1 MTAPE
6 DEIPSPPGRMSLAA
20 AGLGLGL
27 TLGLCLWAVAYVGT
41 VAERRL
47 EKGLERSARLISE
60 RFRSVEMVGQA
71 LADPLRRDPNQLDFA
86 ASLASGLL
94 EQHSDLLA
102 ARLYTGVDTGNRPG
116 HAGGPDLELERELRS
131 GDPSIEL
138 EPLSYRARLWAR
150 LGEAHFDLRR
160 QGERIFGQLSLG
172 TGLLGKPDAES
183 ERARYGVVVVD
194 FELDQQLLADL
205 AGLDHA
211 SLVALNDSENL
222 SIQLVDRDESSRR
235 STQSVAQFSS
245 NSTDFQLTGTLPIRL
260 GELNSITWFLA
271 LGGGLLLTALAFF
284 ATRSLETRHA
294 EIHREVK
301 RRTRLLRREV
311 AEREEAEQRFDDIT
325 RAVGEYVFETDQ
337 DGAYTFLTGP
347 IEDLFG
353 VGAAD
358 ALGRTPLDF
367 VADEDVES
375 AANELDR
382 ARKTATPILGLEMRV
397 QRSDGEMRWIR
408 QNAFPIF
415 DDRDRLAGFRGAG
428 LDVTETKLSTEKL
441 EGHRRELQE
450 ILDALPAYVFY
461 KDDKNNILRLNSTAA
476 ESLGASVEEIEG
488 RSTSEF
494 FSEEISEKYF
504 ADDLE
509 VIRSGTPKLGI
520 LERFEMPGGERR
532 FIRTD
537 KIPLTG
543 LNGDGTLVA
552 IVEDITELR
561 VAEQRL
567 SLALRASGLGLWTW
581 DLRSGTF
588 ELSDEW
594 FTLLGHDPYSFPPVF
609 ESWQGFAHPD
619 DRDRMREHFDS
630 HLRLFE
636 PTAGDRLRFEV
647 RMRDASGQ
655 YRWILTIGEIT
666 DRDET
671 GHPLHITGVQ
681 IDIEDLKQAEASL
694 ERARSLAEA
703 ANRAKSEFLANMSHE
718 IRTPMS
724 AILGFAEILRT
735 EQIDEQQTDGYLE
748 TIQRNGQHLLSL
760 INDILDLSKIESG
773 RMELESI
780 SIDPRQVVDGVLELM
795 RPRAVEKNLDLRME
809 IAPDL
814 SRSLVT
820 DPVRLKQ
827 ILVNLMGNAI
837 KFTESGSVT
846 LRVRTEGENEDVR
859 LLCAVQD
866 TGIGMNQTQMERIFQ
881 PFSQAD
887 NSTTRRFGGTGL
899 GLTISRRL
907 ARMLGGELSVTSE
920 IGSGSTFR
928 LVVAGTEISPD
939 TVQAEFDAWLHSDS
953 TAQLTESVDA
963 PLPTDKPSWL
973 ENDMGSST
981 ASEAPLAG
989 ARILLAEDG
998 ADNQVLLRHVLTR
1011 AGATLEIVG
1020 DGQAAADRLL
1030 FPRPGDEQI
1039 ELLLLDMQMPRLDG
1053 YQTAELL
1060 RKEGQQLPIV
1070 ALTAHAML
1078 GDRER
1083 CTDAGCDDYATK
1095 PVDRAQLIATCVR
1108 WLGRG
1113 SIPSRDIDAA

>member
-1 MTAPE
+1 MTASE

-27 TLGLCLWAVAYVGT
+27 TLGLCLWALSFVGT

-47 EKGLERSARLISE
+47 ERVLGRSARLISE
-60 RFRSVEMVGQA
+60 RFRSVELVA
-71 LADPLRRDPNQLDFA
+71 EVLAGPLRRDPNQLDLA
-86 ASLASGLL
+86 ANLATGLL
-94 EQHSDLLA
+94 EQHPDLIA
-102 ARLYTGVDTGNRPG
+102 ARLYTGVDIGARPG
-116 HAGGPDLELERELRS
+116 HADGPDLELERELRS
-131 GDPSIEL
+131 DSFSIEL
-138 EPLSYRARLWAR
+138 EPLDDRARLWAR
-150 LGEAHFDLRR
+150 LGDAHFDLRR
-160 QGERIFGQLSLG
+160 QGKRVFGQLSLG
-172 TGLLGKPDAES
+172 TGLLGMPDSNS
-183 ERARYGVVVVD
+183 ERAHYGVVAID
-194 FELDQQLLADL
+194 FELDPELLADL
-205 AGLDHA
+205 NDLDSA
-211 SLVALNDSENL
+211 SLVALDDSPSRPAL
-222 SIQLVDRDESSRR
+222 LIDSGESSRR
-235 STQSVAQFSS
+235 SAESIAHFSS
-245 NSTDFQLTGTLPIRL
+245 NSTQFELTGTRPVRL
-260 GELNSITWFLA
+260 GELNTITWSLA

-294 EIHREVK
+294 EIRREVK

-311 AEREEAEQRFDDIT
+311 AEREEAEQRFHDIT

-353 VGAAD
+353 VEAAD
-358 ALGRTPLDF
+358 AIGRTPLDF

-375 AANELDR
+375 AAGELDR
-382 ARKTATPILGLEMRV
+382 ARETATPILGLEMRV
-397 QRSDGEMRWIR
+397 QRSDGETRWIR

-415 DDRDRLAGFRGAG
+415 DDRDRLTGFRGAG
-428 LDVTETKLSTEKL
+428 LDVTETKLATEKL
-441 EGHRRELQE
+441 EAHRRELQE

-461 KDDKNNILRLNSTAA
+461 KDEENNILRLNRAAA
-476 ESLGASVEEIEG
+476 ESLGATVEEIEG

-494 FSEEISEKYF
+494 FPEEDANKYL

-509 VIRSGTPKLGI
+509 VIRSGIPKLGI
-520 LERFEMPGGERR
+520 LERFEVPGGERR

-537 KIPLTG
+537 KIPLPSLG
-543 LNGDGTLVA
+543 RGGKLVA

-619 DRDRMREHFDS
+619 DRDRMREHFDA

-636 PTAGDRLRFEV
+636 PAVGDRLRFEV

-666 DRDET
+666 DRDEA

-773 RMELESI
+773 RMELESV
-780 SIDPRQVVDGVLELM
+780 SIDPRQIVDGVLDLM
-795 RPRAVEKNLDLRME
+795 RPRAQEKDLDLRME

-837 KFTESGSVT
+837 KFTENGSVT
-846 LRVRTEGENEDVR
+846 LRVRTEGEDENVR

-866 TGIGMNQTQMERIFQ
+866 TGIGMDQTQMERIFQ

-920 IGSGSTFR
+920 IGAGSTFR

-973 ENDMGSST
+973 EHDMGSSK

-1011 AGATLEIVG
+1011 AGATLEIAG

-1030 FPRPGDEQI
+1030 FPRPEDQPI

-1053 YQTAELL
+1053 YQTAKLL
-1060 RKEGQQLPIV
+1060 RKEGQRIPIV

-1095 PVDRAQLIATCVR
+1095 PIDRAQLIATCAR

-1113 SIPSRDIDAA
+1113 SIPSRDIDVA